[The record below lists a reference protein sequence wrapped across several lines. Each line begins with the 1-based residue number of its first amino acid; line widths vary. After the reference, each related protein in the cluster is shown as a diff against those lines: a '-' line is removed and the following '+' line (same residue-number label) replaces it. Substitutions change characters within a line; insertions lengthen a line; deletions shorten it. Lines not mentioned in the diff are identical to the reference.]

1 LKQSYVLDTNILLA
15 LIRGKALG
23 ESIDN
28 AYGLRANLQRHVVSI
43 ASQAELLVLADRNNW
58 AQAKRD
64 VVNIMFEN
72 LVVLP
77 IDGRA
82 LVDAYVAV
90 SRVDLAWPDGPR
102 NMGKNDIWIAATA
115 VSSGLPL
122 LTTDKDFRFLNG
134 NLAQVLWI
142 DPDHKSDAG
151 NAQ

>member
-1 LKQSYVLDTNILLA
+1 MKQSYVLDTNILLA

-23 ESIDN
+23 ESIDS

-64 VVNIMFEN
+64 AVNLMFEN

-77 IDGRA
+77 IDGQA
-82 LVDAYVAV
+82 LVDAYVEV
-90 SRVDLAWPDGPR
+90 SRADMAWPDGPR
-102 NMGKNDIWIAATA
+102 NMGKNDVWIAATA

-134 NLAQVLWI
+134 NLVQVLWI
-142 DPDHKSDAG
+142 DPDQKSETIH
-151 NAQ
+151 